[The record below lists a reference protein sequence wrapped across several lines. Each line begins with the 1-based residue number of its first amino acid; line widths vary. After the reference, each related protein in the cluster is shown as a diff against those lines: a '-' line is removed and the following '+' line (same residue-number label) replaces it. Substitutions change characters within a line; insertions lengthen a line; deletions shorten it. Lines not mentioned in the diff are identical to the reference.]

1 MRRCMLGVV
10 AAVGM
15 AFAAPGASGAQT
27 PQDSVTL
34 TGGPAQAGFI
44 TLLGLDATSGPAG
57 EHPTGQVRFEIFDG
71 AAAFAGP
78 VTCLAV
84 SGHTA
89 IINFQD
95 QISPLGNV
103 KVLAVDGQPDSFDL
117 LGFGQAPT
125 DCSPLPPPSV
135 GGPLSEGDITIIDAP
150 PLPTS
155 KDQCKNGGWRTYGLF
170 KNQGDCVRFVATR
183 GKNQPGKTSG

>member
-1 MRRCMLGVV
+1 MRRCVLGVV
-10 AAVGM
+10 AFGM
-15 AFAAPGASGAQT
+15 AFATPGAAGAQT

-34 TGGPAQAGFI
+34 TGGPVQAGFI
-44 TLLGLDATSGPAG
+44 TLLGLDAASGPAG
-57 EHPTGQVRFEIFDG
+57 EHPSGQVRFDIFDG

-117 LGFGQAPT
+117 LGFGQAPD

-135 GGPLSEGDITIIDAP
+135 GGPLSDGDITITDAP
-150 PLPTS
+150 PVPTS
-155 KDQCKNGGWRTYGLF
+155 KDQCKNGGWKTFGVF
-170 KNQGDCVRFVATR
+170 KNQGDCVSFVATEA
-183 GKNQPGKTSG
+183 KNPPAGGP

>member
-1 MRRCMLGVV
+1 MRRCVLGVV
-10 AAVGM
+10 AALGI
-15 AFAAPGASGAQT
+15 AFATPGASGAQT

-34 TGGPAQAGFI
+34 TGGPAHAGFI
-44 TLLGLDATSGPAG
+44 TLLGLEATSGPAG
-57 EHPTGQVRFEIFDG
+57 EHPTGEVRFEVFDDSF
-71 AAAFAGP
+71 AFAGP

-95 QISPLGNV
+95 QISGLGNV

-125 DCSPLPPPSV
+125 DCSPLPPPSI
-135 GGPLSEGDITIIDAP
+135 GGPLSGGDITITDAP

-155 KDQCKNGGWRTYGLF
+155 KDQCKNGGWKTYGVF
-170 KNQGDCVRFVATR
+170 KNQGDCVSFVATG
-183 GKNQPGKTSG
+183 GKNPPARSP